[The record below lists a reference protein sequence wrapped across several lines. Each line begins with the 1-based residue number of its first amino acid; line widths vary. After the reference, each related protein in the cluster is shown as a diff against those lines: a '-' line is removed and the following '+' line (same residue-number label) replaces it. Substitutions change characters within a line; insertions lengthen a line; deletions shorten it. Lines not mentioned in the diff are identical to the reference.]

1 MTAMRWERA
10 WRFSIVL
17 AFLLVRHVST
27 TALSVS
33 TEKPSTSYKSS
44 DDKYNFVDVAQ
55 QQGEFFQGDTAQTTR
70 YYTLGDVDESF
81 WLEHLGDD
89 FKNAIHLQV
98 AGEEQCNG
106 VFNMS
111 ENGSAYK
118 VQEEPTNDLVLEN
131 EVSLPTPDDIKVEKK
146 SKSKTKGESKKSGK
160 MRRKS
165 RPAPKTQIPEEIA
178 ATPKSATTTGET
190 GGLVESTSEAY
201 IINEDQSYT
210 EAPYKVDLKKYAKFQ
225 HINLKYEPKANTTT
239 QTKNSTLLENTA
251 TTNEPIEETPIVVN
265 LPESKKLIEL
275 ETSDTAVVV
284 KIPPVIYHSEP
295 TAFADPDDYTDN
307 RQTNTHSST
316 ETHAHSP
323 TETHAHSQTE
333 TQRHTHPQ
341 TQATLPHPAE
351 EPAHTDNRVDNVQY
365 TQYSYPQM
373 TYEQQQHYLQQH
385 LQQAQNKLQSQQ
397 HLQQTNFYQPHQQSQ
412 YPVQMQQ
419 TQYQETSLHDQPE
432 QHEYQQYSKP
442 YISSNYY
449 YGGSSS
455 YHNNGIY
462 PTTPTTVSIH
472 HKPNELES
480 NSNGKYYYMIS
491 KRSVGI
497 EKSPAAHEEASA
509 PKTPPKQATSSE
521 NSRVTRATEDLYQE
535 GL

>member
-70 YYTLGDVDESF
+70 YYTLGEVDESF

-89 FKNAIHLQV
+89 FKNAIHLQMD
-98 AGEEQCNG
+98 GEEQCNG

-131 EVSLPTPDDIKVEKK
+131 EVSLPTTNDIKVEKK

-165 RPAPKTQIPEEIA
+165 RPVPKTQIPEEVV
-178 ATPKSATTTGET
+178 ATPKNATTTGET
-190 GGLVESTSEAY
+190 GGQVESTSEAY

-239 QTKNSTLLENTA
+239 QTKNSTLLENMA

-284 KIPPVIYHSEP
+284 KIPPVIYHSE
-295 TAFADPDDYTDN
+295 
-307 RQTNTHSST
+307 
-316 ETHAHSP
+316 
-323 TETHAHSQTE
+323 
-333 TQRHTHPQ
+333 HTHLQ

-351 EPAHTDNRVDNVQY
+351 EPAHTDNRVDNVLY

-397 HLQQTNFYQPHQQSQ
+397 HLQHTNFYQPHQQSQ

-419 TQYQETSLHDQPE
+419 TQYQETSLYDQPE

-462 PTTPTTVSIH
+462 PTTPTTVNIH

-521 NSRVTRATEDLYQE
+521 NSRVTREDLYQE